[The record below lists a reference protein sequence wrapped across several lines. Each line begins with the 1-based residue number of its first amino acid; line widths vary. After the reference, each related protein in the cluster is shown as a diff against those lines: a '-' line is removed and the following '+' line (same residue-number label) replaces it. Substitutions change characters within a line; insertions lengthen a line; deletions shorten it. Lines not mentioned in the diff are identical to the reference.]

1 MNPIYAEDN
10 VLVIGAGP
18 AGIAS
23 AYALKNAGISYKMID
38 RAEKIG
44 STWDSLYPSLTLNT
58 SRYFSHMPEKPFPRH
73 YPIFPSARQY
83 HDYLM
88 EYVREQNFNIHLG
101 ISVSRVSRE
110 GKLWRVE
117 TSEGTFLYK
126 AVIPATGIWN
136 SPIIP
141 EIEGLDS
148 FQGDVIHAHDYR
160 DPEQIKN
167 KRVLVVGNGPTGID
181 VSVAAGEVAQSVHI
195 AIRSGVQ
202 LRRRYPLGLPTHAWL
217 LLTERLPK
225 SWCRAIMKW
234 LGSFDYGD
242 LSDIGLNTPKDGAGG
257 MTGYQGRELVDAVRA
272 GKVKPILEP
281 IRFYPDKVE
290 FMDGQCHPFDI
301 VIMATGYVPVLHQY
315 LDIEMQYSEGEWQ
328 KQSICDWEIGPNGQR
343 GWPLRDTSKHP
354 NGRQVLG
361 HDGLYLVGVFYKGKG
376 AMYNM
381 NVEAKIAAAEIKEH
395 LAEFTTI

>member
-1 MNPIYAEDN
+1 
-10 VLVIGAGP
+10 
-18 AGIAS
+18 
-23 AYALKNAGISYKMID
+23 MID

-126 AVIPATGIWN
+126 AVIPATGIWD

-141 EIEGLDS
+141 DIEGLDG
-148 FQGDVIHAHDYR
+148 FQGEVIHARDYR

-181 VSVAAGEVAQSVHI
+181 VSVEAGEHAASAHI

-225 SWCRAIMKW
+225 SWCRVIMKW

-242 LSDIGLNTPKDGAGG
+242 LSDVGLNPPKAGEGG
-257 MTGYQGRELVDAVRA
+257 MTGYQGRELVDAARA
-272 GKVKPILEP
+272 GK
-281 IRFYPDKVE
+281 
-290 FMDGQCHPFDI
+290 
-301 VIMATGYVPVLHQY
+301 
-315 LDIEMQYSEGEWQ
+315 YS
-328 KQSICDWEIGPNGQR
+328 
-343 GWPLRDTSKHP
+343 L
-354 NGRQVLG
+354 
-361 HDGLYLVGVFYKGKG
+361 
-376 AMYNM
+376 
-381 NVEAKIAAAEIKEH
+381 
-395 LAEFTTI
+395 